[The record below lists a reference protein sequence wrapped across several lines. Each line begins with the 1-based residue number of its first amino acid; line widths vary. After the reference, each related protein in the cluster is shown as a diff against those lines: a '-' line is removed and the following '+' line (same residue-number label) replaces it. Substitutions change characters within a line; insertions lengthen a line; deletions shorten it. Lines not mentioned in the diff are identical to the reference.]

1 MKDTFTRKGYGR
13 IYVYEEDDI
22 EKVKDIILRM
32 DDFEYEYL
40 PHDFITT
47 IDEYPRVVY
56 TGKFDDLD
64 INALTV
70 LCLME
75 GVPIFAFDSG
85 HDEYPVDLYKHYTEK
100 WADRVCPYK
109 RGGACIKND
118 STCGYYKLD
127 GNVVYC
133 TRSADEPEDIV
144 E

>member
-1 MKDTFTRKGYGR
+1 MKNIFTRKGYGR
-13 IYVYEEDDI
+13 IYVYKEDDI

-40 PHDFITT
+40 PRDFITT

-64 INALTV
+64 IDALTI
-70 LCLME
+70 LCMRE

-85 HDEYPVDLYKHYTEK
+85 HDEYPVDLYRHYKKE
-100 WADRVCPYK
+100 WADRGCHYK
-109 RGGACIKND
+109 KGGTCIKND
-118 STCGYYKLD
+118 STCEYYELED
-127 GNVVYC
+127 SVVYC
-133 TRSADEPEDIV
+133 TRSDDEPEDTV